1 MSNLRLYTS
10 NRLEN
15 LAQILAGEVRR
26 PLRSALDPETIL
38 VQSQGMARW
47 LKLQLARQHGIC
59 CNCRFPFPRAF
70 SYEAF
75 RAVLGDLPAA
85 EVYDPE
91 QMVWRIMATI
101 PAFLEQPEFDAV
113 RNYLGTAQDERKLFQ
128 LAGRIANVFDQY
140 LVFRP
145 DLIREW
151 ESGADPGWQAKLWRE
166 VRASFRDQQPPC
178 RG

>member
-75 RAVLGDLPAA
+75 RAVLGGFAGRGGLRPRAADLA
-85 EVYDPE
+85 DHGDNS
-91 QMVWRIMATI
+91 RIS
-101 PAFLEQPEFDAV
+101 
-113 RNYLGTAQDERKLFQ
+113 GTA
-128 LAGRIANVFDQY
+128 
-140 LVFRP
+140 
-145 DLIREW
+145 
-151 ESGADPGWQAKLWRE
+151 
-166 VRASFRDQQPPC
+166 
-178 RG
+178 